1 MIGEVFS
8 WDSFIT
14 HNAHWISLGLT
25 IILLIGFYRKYR
37 GMCIKRECE
46 LLAKIEIEK
55 LKKELA
61 EVIKAKDGLET
72 ELNRFQMIF
81 KRLPLVVDGTI
92 TLSDVEAF
100 HFYMLLKTTPS
111 VLLNCN
117 CQAEEWDKLFHFTD
131 IVSGRFY
138 SRLLHTYPQ
147 LGRKELGLCC
157 LLRLRF
163 SNQEIAALLGGIKE
177 ESVIRSKSRL
187 KKLLNVNELQI
198 MSGLDEYIVKY

>member
-81 KRLPLVVDGTI
+81 KRLPLVVNGTI

-100 HFYMLLKTTPS
+100 HFYMLLKNDPS
-111 VLLNCN
+111 VISHGP
-117 CQAEEWDKLFHFTD
+117 EGEWNHLFHFAD
-131 IVSGRFY
+131 VVSDHFY
-138 SRLLHTYPQ
+138 SRLFHTYPL
-147 LGRKELGLCC
+147 LGWKELRLCC
-157 LLRLRF
+157 LMRLRF
-163 SNQEIAALLGGIKE
+163 SNQEISVLLGCIKE
-177 ESVIRSKSRL
+177 ESVIRNKCRL
-187 KKLLNVNELQI
+187 KQLLNANGHQTISCLE
-198 MSGLDEYIVKY
+198 EYIIKY